1 MKLPRKLN
9 AERIG
14 KPEKEMGLIS
24 IWERMKVDTYLTPYI
39 KLNSQ
44 WITDLN
50 AGEKTLMSTSPWPWK
65 RQKSFLYVMPKAQIM
80 RQSWQIELHQNFY
93 IQKISFRKQ
102 KSWHTQKIHAQY
114 LIKDLYIM
122 CACMYIHTYIHIYYT

>member
-50 AGEKTLMSTSPWPWK
+50 AGEKTLMSTSP
-65 RQKSFLYVMPKAQIM
+65 
-80 RQSWQIELHQNFY
+80 
-93 IQKISFRKQ
+93 
-102 KSWHTQKIHAQY
+102 
-114 LIKDLYIM
+114 
-122 CACMYIHTYIHIYYT
+122 